1 MTSRVI
7 ENVEQYNRDMFK
19 LQDDNANTPPV
30 GVRQF
35 RNPFMQQSVNAL
47 LTAILAKGT
56 GKGADAV
63 PVSSMSPGDLAT
75 AESEEAA
82 GVFRR
87 PDKTGKKVRRPEG
100 EERGERVGKAS
111 GNIKDTEQEELS
123 EKAKAAGEIA
133 AKTKPAVKK
142 DAAALK
148 KIQDDL
154 LQSKA
159 KLTAESMTRQTAI
172 KTDIAELDRASAVLE
187 KLNTE
192 NKKALIDA
200 KSSKPS
206 NSSGRRKKV
215 KRIAKLDEQL
225 ADNTTRLKKIL
236 REEKPAQ
243 QAKLAAEVADLSKKK
258 TVKGVLS
265 AAKQKV
271 IGEKLKKSKES
282 ETVATTAASAA
293 LSKAKGLS
301 KSRTAAT
308 AAADKT
314 KAAAKAKKDA
324 KEADAKFKKSLAE
337 DAAKAKAAKA
347 KPSGFKKS
355 AEAEK
360 ANMDALLAS
369 GAGSSEGAKARSRSG
384 SGSSSDRRRSKTP
397 STFAKP
403 TSSTQR
409 EADKHTATKVKEKER
424 QVFQKKDE
432 KAAAKHK
439 TKTDAATAKETA
451 KASTTASRKAALQTA
466 QLATLNSYMKISA
479 LDAANP
485 NVSNGNYLFRVNAQ
499 TASRAEIKKERKDWS
514 AWYTARQKLFSAYE
528 KDKAKQNALLAK
540 QPTTRDGG
548 VRGSGTRAGAVET
561 GGGKQPTTRDGGVR
575 GSGTRAGAVE
585 TGGGN

>member
-1 MTSRVI
+1 MTARVI

-19 LQDDNANTPPV
+19 LQDDNKNTPPV
-30 GVRQF
+30 GVRQY

-56 GKGADAV
+56 GTGAASV
-63 PVSSMSPGDLAT
+63 PVSSMSPGVLAT
-75 AESEEAA
+75 TESEEAS

-87 PDKTGKKVRRPEG
+87 PDTTGKVVRKGPAEVKG
-100 EERGERVGKAS
+100 ETVGARS
-111 GNIKDTEQEELS
+111 GNIRDTEQEELS
-123 EKAKAAGEIA
+123 EQAKAAGRIA

-142 DAAALK
+142 DAAALA

-154 LQSKA
+154 LKSKG
-159 KLTAESMTRQTAI
+159 KLDTESMGRQTAI
-172 KTDIAELDRASAVLE
+172 KKDIVELDRASLVLQ
-187 KLNTE
+187 KINTDTR
-192 NKKALIDA
+192 KALIDA
-200 KSSKPS
+200 RKSKPS
-206 NSSGRRKKV
+206 NAAARKKKN
-215 KRIAKLDEQL
+215 KRVADLETQL
-225 ADNTTRLKKIL
+225 ADNTQRLKKIVHV
-236 REEKPAQ
+236 EKPAQ
-243 QAKLAAEVADLSKKK
+243 QAKLAAEITDLAAKK
-258 TVKGVLS
+258 TGKGVKS
-265 AAKQKV
+265 ASKQKAAAA
-271 IGEKLKKSKES
+271 KLKKSKET

-301 KSRTAAT
+301 KSLTEAT
-308 AAADKT
+308 ANADKK
-314 KAAAKAKKDA
+314 KATAKAKKDA
-324 KEADAKFKKSLAE
+324 KEADDKFKKSLAE
-337 DAAKAKAAKA
+337 DVEKAKA

-355 AEAEK
+355 AEETK
-360 ANMDALLAS
+360 AAMDAAS
-369 GAGSSEGAKARSRSG
+369 GAGSSEGARARSRSD
-384 SGSSSDRRRSKTP
+384 GSSSRRGGKS
-397 STFAKP
+397 SFFAKP

-451 KASTTASRKAALQTA
+451 KASTTAARKSALQKA

-514 AWYTARQKLFSAYE
+514 SWYTARQKLFSAYE

-561 GGGKQPTTRDGGVR
+561 GGG
-575 GSGTRAGAVE
+575 
-585 TGGGN
+585 N